1 MMTVEALYED
11 HVLKP
16 LVELSGLSEHERV
29 LLLVC
34 SRPRRDTLRQLI
46 GGLSSLEATAMRNAI
61 DGEFERVEG
70 DW

>member
-16 LVELSGLSEHERV
+16 LGDLTGLSEHERV
-29 LLLVC
+29 WVVVC
-34 SRPRRDTLRQLI
+34 SRPRRDALRQLV
-46 GGLSSLEATAMRNAI
+46 GSLSPQEATAMRNTMER
-61 DGEFERVEG
+61 EFERVEG